1 MSRINKALV
10 SRRFAGSIDSYPAN
24 AVVQGETAHGL
35 IAALKAESGSRFDAV
50 FEVGCGTGLLTAL
63 IARDLHYRT
72 LTVNDL
78 VPDCRSSIAKI
89 TDCEFIAGD
98 IETITELPRPVDLV
112 ISNATFQWLTGPEAA
127 FARFAGILP
136 SGGVLAF
143 STFGPENLREIAA
156 ITGHSLVYRSITD
169 IRKMLTADFEIKAIA
184 EQSRS
189 MVFNAP
195 LEVLEHLRKTG
206 VTGVSS
212 KIWTKSVLKNFING
226 YIDRY
231 SVTGGVVLTYHPI
244 LVIAVKR

>member
-1 MSRINKALV
+1 LSRINKALV

-35 IAALKAESGSRFDAV
+35 IAALKAESGSSFDAV

-63 IARDLHYRT
+63 IASELQYRK

-78 VPDCRSSIAKI
+78 VPDCRRSIAKI

-156 ITGHSLVYRSITD
+156 ITGHSLVYRSIPD
-169 IRKMLTADFEIKAIA
+169 IRKMLAADFEIKTIA

>member
-10 SRRFAGSIDSYPAN
+10 SRRFAGSIDSYSAN

-35 IAALKAESGSRFDAV
+35 VAALKANSGSHFNSI
-50 FEVGCGTGLLTAL
+50 FEVGCGTGLLTSIITRELQYQKLA
-63 IARDLHYRT
+63 
-72 LTVNDL
+72 VNDM
-78 VPDCRSSIAKI
+78 VPACRHCIAKI
-89 TDCEFIAGD
+89 ADCEFIEGD
-98 IETITELPRPVDLV
+98 IETVPELPQPVDLV
-112 ISNATFQWLTGPEAA
+112 ISNATFQWLANPEAA
-127 FARFAGILP
+127 FSRFAGIMA

-156 ITGHSLVYRSITD
+156 VTGHSLVYRSIAD
-169 IRKMLTADFEIKAIA
+169 IRKMLTNDFEIKTIA
-184 EQSRS
+184 GQSRS

-195 LEVLEHLRKTG
+195 LEVLEHLRQTG
-206 VTGVSS
+206 VTGINN
-212 KIWTKSVLKNFING
+212 KIWTKSVLKNFINS

>member
-35 IAALKAESGSRFDAV
+35 IAALKAEFGSSFDAV

-63 IARDLHYRT
+63 IARELQYRK

-89 TDCEFIAGD
+89 TNCEFIAGD
-98 IETITELPRPVDLV
+98 IETIAELPRPVDLV
-112 ISNATFQWLTGPEAA
+112 ISNATFQWLTSPEAA

-156 ITGHSLVYRSITD
+156 ITGHSLVYRSIPD

-206 VTGVSS
+206 VTGVSN

>member
-10 SRRFAGSIDSYPAN
+10 ARRFAGSIDSYPAN

-35 IAALKAESGSRFDAV
+35 IAALKADCGSRFNSI
-50 FEVGCGTGLLTAL
+50 FEVGCGTGLLTTI
-63 IARDLHYRT
+63 IARELQYRK
-72 LTVNDL
+72 LAVNDM
-78 VPDCRSSIAKI
+78 VAACRHRIANI
-89 TDCEFIAGD
+89 ADCEFIEGD
-98 IETITELPRPVDLV
+98 IETIPELPQPVDLV
-112 ISNATFQWLTGPEAA
+112 ISNATFQWLANPEAA
-127 FARFAGILP
+127 FARFAGIM
-136 SGGVLAF
+136 SAGGVLAF

-156 ITGHSLVYRSITD
+156 VTGHSLVYRSIAD
-169 IRKMLTADFEIKAIA
+169 IRKMLTADFEIKTIA

-195 LEVLEHLRKTG
+195 LEVLKHLRQTG
-206 VTGVSS
+206 VTGINN